1 MSQETV
7 LDVDGECGAM
17 RVLSSRL
24 LSGLAVLALAAAA
37 CGEGDG
43 DRIEPT
49 ATTVRELVVTD
60 TTGPIGTDVATTE
73 PDTADSGG
81 GEGDGATD
89 AEVDTTAAP
98 ETEEVLPDWGAAD
111 FNDDGV
117 VRIAVVTE
125 GARDDGAYYQALVE
139 RVESISEAAGYQP
152 PLIVDQ
158 VDPANARTE
167 LENVVAQGADI
178 IAIGSSNLADGNE
191 DLFQEHDQIFWY
203 CNCGSGY
210 QDTPGLLRSAD
221 SGAELGISAGYATGL
236 LLQERGSDRSVFL
249 GCCDLNFEKESFL
262 AFEFGLRL
270 VDENFEAIYVPTG
283 NFPFDFNNTAGATE
297 AYNNALAEGVGAVYP
312 FLGGA
317 HEPIVRL
324 ANADGLIVMT
334 AGSSTGCER
343 EDLAYDLEVMFD
355 AGDYMAPVFDEILAG
370 TAEEGGARRF
380 TVGVDPEVGAN
391 FCNPTADQQQALED
405 LNARIGAGDFADEIY
420 EILSEAYG
428 F

>member
-1 MSQETV
+1 
-7 LDVDGECGAM
+7 M
-17 RVLSSRL
+17 RHWSTKL
-24 LSGLAVLALAAAA
+24 LVGLALAALAVAA
-37 CGEGDG
+37 CGD
-43 DRIEPT
+43 
-49 ATTVRELVVTD
+49 
-60 TTGPIGTDVATTE
+60 
-73 PDTADSGG
+73 
-81 GEGDGATD
+81 
-89 AEVDTTAAP
+89 TAAP
-98 ETEEVLPDWGAAD
+98 TVSDTTTATVSDTTMVVDTAEARPDWGVAD
-111 FNDDGV
+111 FNGDGEV
-117 VRIAVVTE
+117 LIGVVTE

-139 RVESISEAAGYQP
+139 RVEEISATAGYAT

-158 VDPANARTE
+158 VDPANARVE
-167 LENVVAQGADI
+167 LENVVAQSADI

-191 DLFQEHDQIFWY
+191 DLFLEYPDIFWY

-236 LLQERGSDRSVFL
+236 LLQDRGGGSSVFL
-249 GCCDLNFEKESFL
+249 GCCDLNFEVESFK
-262 AFEFGLRL
+262 AFEFGLHL
-270 VDENFEAIYVPTG
+270 VDESFEAIYVPTG
-283 NFPFDFNNTAGATE
+283 NFAFDFNNTAGATE
-297 AYNNALAEGVGAVYP
+297 AYNTAVAEGVAAVYP

-324 ANADGLIVMT
+324 ANTDGLIVMT
-334 AGSSTGCER
+334 AASSRGCER

-355 AGDYMAPVFDEILAG
+355 AGDYLAPIFEEILSG

-391 FCNPTADQQQALED
+391 LCNATADQNQALAD
-405 LNARIGAGDFADEIY
+405 LNNRIGAGEFDDKIY

>member
-1 MSQETV
+1 MK
-7 LDVDGECGAM
+7 A
-17 RVLSSRL
+17 LSSRL
-24 LSGLAVLALAAAA
+24 LPGLVVLAFLAAA
-37 CGEGDG
+37 CGDTDG
-43 DRIEPT
+43 GTIEPT
-49 ATTVRELVVTD
+49 GTTVRQPVVTD
-60 TTGPIGTDVATTE
+60 TTGPVDAGMAATTTE
-73 PDTADSGG
+73 AGSAVSGG
-81 GEGDGATD
+81 GEDGDTD
-89 AEVDTTAAP
+89 AEPGTTVASP
-98 ETEEVLPDWGAAD
+98 TTEPSPDWGAAD
-111 FNDDGV
+111 FNGDGA

-139 RVESISEAAGYQP
+139 RVESISDAAGYEA

-191 DLFQEHDQIFWY
+191 DIFLEHDQIFWY

-236 LLQERGSDRSVFL
+236 LMRERGSDRAVFL

-262 AFEFGLRL
+262 AFEFGLKL
-270 VDENFEAIYVPTG
+270 VDETFEMIYVPTG

-297 AYNNALAEGVGAVYP
+297 AYNNAVAEGIGAVYP

-324 ANADGLIVMT
+324 ANTDGLIVMT

-343 EDLAYDLEVMFD
+343 DDLAYDLEVMFD
-355 AGDYMAPVFDEILAG
+355 AGDYLAPIFDEILAG

-380 TVGVDPEVGAN
+380 TVGIDPEVGADL
-391 FCNPTADQQQALED
+391 CDPTADQQQALDD
-405 LNARIGAGDFADEIY
+405 LNARIGGGEFADKIY

>member
-1 MSQETV
+1 M
-7 LDVDGECGAM
+7 AM
-17 RVLSSRL
+17 SSRL
-24 LSGLAVLALAAAA
+24 LACLVVLAFFAAA
-37 CGEGDG
+37 CGDGDG
-43 DRIEPT
+43 GTIEPT
-49 ATTVRELVVTD
+49 ATTSRELPVTD
-60 TTGPIGTDVATTE
+60 TTAPVGTGTE
-73 PDTADSGG
+73 P
-81 GEGDGATD
+81 
-89 AEVDTTAAP
+89 TAAVSEP
-98 ETEEVLPDWGAAD
+98 EDASPDGGAAD
-111 FNDDGV
+111 FNGDGV

-125 GARDDGAYYQALVE
+125 GSRDDGAYYQALVE
-139 RVESISEAAGYQP
+139 RVESISEAAGYEP

-158 VDPANARTE
+158 VDPANARAE
-167 LENVVAQGADI
+167 LENVVAQGSDV

-191 DLFQEHDQIFWY
+191 DLFLEHDRIFWY

-236 LLQERGSDRSVFL
+236 LLREAGSDRAVFL
-249 GCCDLNFEKESFL
+249 GCCDLDFEKESFL
-262 AFEFGLRL
+262 AFEFGLHL
-270 VDENFEAIYVPTG
+270 VDESFEAIYVPTG

-297 AYNNALAEGVGAVYP
+297 AYNNAVAEGIGAVYP

-343 EDLAYDLEVMFD
+343 EDVTYDLEVMFD
-355 AGDYMAPVFDEILAG
+355 AGDYLAPIFDEILKG

-380 TVGVDPEVGAN
+380 TVGLDPEVGAS
-391 FCNPTADQQQALED
+391 FCNPTAEQQQALED
-405 LNARIGAGDFADEIY
+405 LNARIGAGDFADKIY
-420 EILSEAYG
+420 GILSEAYG